1 MNTPN
6 IIEGEEV
13 MKRSDCQ
20 GYCTNRNLLN
30 VAKLVALDGNSEN
43 FRVDGRL
50 LFEDIVSDNSYY
62 PI

>member
-1 MNTPN
+1 
-6 IIEGEEV
+6 

-43 FRVDGRL
+43 IRVDGRV

>member
-1 MNTPN
+1 
-6 IIEGEEV
+6 

-30 VAKLVALDGNSEN
+30 VAKLVAVDGNSEN
-43 FRVDGRL
+43 FRVDGRV